1 VRDGGVVP
9 TPAAGTGGADADA
22 TIAGS
27 YQGPATSTRTPP
39 RRTLPVLVRRL
50 LPSAAMEQGT
60 RVEVRSRFDD
70 RWSRGFEVAEIVD
83 EGGSARYKLK
93 RRSDGSVLPALFVDD
108 ELREEKKRAMWW
120 IA

>member
-1 VRDGGVVP
+1 MRDADGTP

-22 TIAGS
+22 TTAGT
-27 YQGPATSTRTPP
+27 YQAPATPTRTS
-39 RRTLPVLVRRL
+39 LPVLVRCL
-50 LPSAAMEQGT
+50 LPSPAMEQGT

-70 RWSRGFEVAEIVD
+70 RWSRGFEVAEVVD
-83 EGGSARYKLK
+83 EGDTAQYKLR

-108 ELREEKKRAMWW
+108 EVREEKKRSMWW